1 MLDILLQAINS
12 SRLFN
17 GISTLGMHIGGRF
30 ISSEIPKNVDTV
42 FNKPFFRRIFIFL
55 IMFIAF
61 RDVKWAILITL
72 IFILA
77 FNYILNSKSR
87 MYIGQFFGYMTE
99 PDINKQPEV
108 ITIEDLEK
116 AKKIIKTYNDT
127 LEKQKIYKK
136 CGLF

>member
-30 ISSEIPKNVDTV
+30 ISAEIPKNVDNA

-61 RDVKWAILITL
+61 RDIKWAILITL

-87 MYIGQFFGYMTE
+87 MYFGKFFGYVPEESNT
-99 PDINKQPEV
+99 KQPEV

-127 LEKQKIYKK
+127 LEKQKIYM
-136 CGLF
+136 

>member
-30 ISSEIPKNVDTV
+30 ISAEIPKNVDTV

-77 FNYILNSKSR
+77 FNYVLNSKSR
-87 MYIGQFFGYMTE
+87 MYIGKFFGYVAE

-108 ITIEDLEK
+108 ITVEDLEK
-116 AKKIIKTYNDT
+116 AKKIIKTYNET
-127 LEKQKIYKK
+127 LEKQKIYM
-136 CGLF
+136 

>member
-30 ISSEIPKNVDTV
+30 MSAEIPKNVDTV

-77 FNYILNSKSR
+77 FNYILNAKSR
-87 MYIGQFFGYMTE
+87 MYIGQIFGYVQEKDTT
-99 PDINKQPEV
+99 KQPEV
-108 ITIEDLEK
+108 ITVEDLEK

-127 LEKQKIYKK
+127 LEKQKIYM
-136 CGLF
+136 

>member
-30 ISSEIPKNVDTV
+30 ISAEIPKNVDTV

-61 RDVKWAILITL
+61 RDIKWAILVTL

-87 MYIGQFFGYMTE
+87 MYIGQFFGYVPE
-99 PDINKQPEV
+99 EEAALKQPDI
-108 ITIEDLEK
+108 ITVEDLEK

-127 LEKQKIYKK
+127 LEKQKIYM
-136 CGLF
+136 

>member
-30 ISSEIPKNVDTV
+30 ISAEIPKNVDNA

-61 RDVKWAILITL
+61 RDIKWAILITL

-87 MYIGQFFGYMTE
+87 MYIGQFFGYITE
-99 PDINKQPEV
+99 PEINKQPEV

-127 LEKQKIYKK
+127 LEKQKIYM
-136 CGLF
+136 

>member
-30 ISSEIPKNVDTV
+30 ISTEIPKNVDNV

-72 IFILA
+72 IFILS

-87 MYIGQFFGYMTE
+87 MYIGNFFGYIPE
-99 PDINKQPEV
+99 EDSNSKNPEV

-116 AKKIIKTYNDT
+116 AKKIIKTYNET
-127 LEKQKIYKK
+127 LEKQKIYM
-136 CGLF
+136 

>member
-30 ISSEIPKNVDTV
+30 ISAEIPKNVDTV

-87 MYIGQFFGYMTE
+87 MYIGQIFGYVQENDT
-99 PDINKQPEV
+99 IKQPEV
-108 ITIEDLEK
+108 ITVEDLEK
-116 AKKIIKTYNDT
+116 AKKIIKTYNET
-127 LEKQKIYKK
+127 LEKQKIYM
-136 CGLF
+136 

>member
-30 ISSEIPKNVDTV
+30 ISAEIPKNVDNA

-99 PDINKQPEV
+99 PDINKKPEV
-108 ITIEDLEK
+108 VTIEDLEK

-127 LEKQKIYKK
+127 LEKQKIYM
-136 CGLF
+136 

>member
-1 MLDILLQAINS
+1 MLDILLQALNS

-17 GISTLGMHIGGRF
+17 GISTLGMQIGGRF
-30 ISSEIPKNVDTV
+30 ITTEIPRNVENQ

-55 IMFIAF
+55 IMFLAF

-87 MYIGQFFGYMTE
+87 MYIGNFFGYTPE
-99 PDINKQPEV
+99 KEV
-108 ITIEDLEK
+108 INQSDIITVDDLEK

-127 LEKQKIYKK
+127 LEKQKIYM
-136 CGLF
+136 

>member
-55 IMFIAF
+55 IMFLAF
-61 RDVKWAILITL
+61 RDVKWAILTTL

-87 MYIGQFFGYMTE
+87 MYIGHFFGIGPE
-99 PDINKQPEV
+99 ENPSSKNPDV
-108 ITIEDLEK
+108 ITVEDLEK
-116 AKKIIKTYNDT
+116 AKKIIKTYNET
-127 LEKQKIYKK
+127 LEKQKIYM
-136 CGLF
+136 

>member
-30 ISSEIPKNVDTV
+30 ISAEIPKNVDTV

-87 MYIGQFFGYMTE
+87 MYIGQIFGYVQENDTT
-99 PDINKQPEV
+99 KQPEV
-108 ITIEDLEK
+108 ITVEDLEK
-116 AKKIIKTYNDT
+116 AKKIIKTYNET
-127 LEKQKIYKK
+127 LEKQKIYM
-136 CGLF
+136 

>member
-87 MYIGQFFGYMTE
+87 MYIGNFFGYVPE
-99 PDINKQPEV
+99 QDIPKQSDI
-108 ITIEDLEK
+108 ITVEDLEK

-127 LEKQKIYKK
+127 LEKQKIYM
-136 CGLF
+136 

>member
-55 IMFIAF
+55 IMFLAF

-87 MYIGQFFGYMTE
+87 MYIGHFFVYVQEEKTTKQ
-99 PDINKQPEV
+99 PDI
-108 ITIEDLEK
+108 ITVEDLEK

-127 LEKQKIYKK
+127 LEKQKIYM
-136 CGLF
+136 

>member
-17 GISTLGMHIGGRF
+17 GLSTLGMHIGGIF
-30 ISSEIPKNVDTV
+30 ISAEIPKNVDTV

-61 RDVKWAILITL
+61 RDIKWAILITL

-87 MYIGQFFGYMTE
+87 MYFGRFFGYVPEEDNTKQ
-99 PDINKQPEV
+99 PDI
-108 ITIEDLEK
+108 ITVEDLEK
-116 AKKIIKTYNDT
+116 AKKIIKTYNET
-127 LEKQKIYKK
+127 LEKQKIYM
-136 CGLF
+136 

>member
-30 ISSEIPKNVDTV
+30 ISAEIPKNVDTV

-108 ITIEDLEK
+108 ITVEDLEK

-127 LEKQKIYKK
+127 LEKQKIYM
-136 CGLF
+136 

>member
-17 GISTLGMHIGGRF
+17 GISTLGMHIGGRY
-30 ISSEIPKNVDTV
+30 ISTEIPKNVENI

-55 IMFIAF
+55 IMFLAF

-72 IFILA
+72 IFIIA

-87 MYIGQFFGYMTE
+87 MYIGQIFGYGSE
-99 PDINKQPEV
+99 QDIPKQPDI
-108 ITIEDLEK
+108 ITIDELEK
-116 AKKIIKTYNDT
+116 AKKIIKTYNDS
-127 LEKQKIYKK
+127 LENQKIYM
-136 CGLF
+136 

>member
-30 ISSEIPKNVDTV
+30 ISAEIPKNVDNV

-61 RDVKWAILITL
+61 RDIKWAILITL

-87 MYIGQFFGYMTE
+87 MYFGQFFGYVPEEET
-99 PDINKQPEV
+99 IKHPEV
-108 ITIEDLEK
+108 ITVEDLEK

-127 LEKQKIYKK
+127 LEKQKIYM
-136 CGLF
+136 

>member
-55 IMFIAF
+55 IMFLAF

-87 MYIGQFFGYMTE
+87 MYIGNFFGYVQEEENTKQS
-99 PDINKQPEV
+99 DI
-108 ITIEDLEK
+108 ITVEDLEK
-116 AKKIIKTYNDT
+116 AKKIIKTYNET
-127 LEKQKIYKK
+127 LEKQKIYM
-136 CGLF
+136 

>member
-17 GISTLGMHIGGRF
+17 GISTLGMQIGGRF
-30 ISSEIPKNVDTV
+30 ITTEIPKNVENQ

-55 IMFIAF
+55 IMFLAF

-77 FNYILNSKSR
+77 FNYVLNSKSR
-87 MYIGQFFGYMTE
+87 MYIGQIFGYVPESDNNTE
-99 PDINKQPEV
+99 SNI
-108 ITIEDLEK
+108 ITIADLEK

-127 LEKQKIYKK
+127 LEKQKIYM
-136 CGLF
+136 

>member
-30 ISSEIPKNVDTV
+30 ISAEIPKNVDTV

-55 IMFIAF
+55 IMFLAF
-61 RDVKWAILITL
+61 RDIKWAILITL

-87 MYIGQFFGYMTE
+87 MYFGQFFGYATE
-99 PDINKQPEV
+99 EDPPKRQDI
-108 ITIEDLEK
+108 ITVDDLEK

-127 LEKQKIYKK
+127 LEKQKIYM
-136 CGLF
+136 

>member
-55 IMFIAF
+55 IMFLAF

-87 MYIGQFFGYMTE
+87 MYIGHFFGYVQEEKTTKQL
-99 PDINKQPEV
+99 DI
-108 ITIEDLEK
+108 ITVEDLEK

-127 LEKQKIYKK
+127 LEKQKIYM
-136 CGLF
+136 

>member
-55 IMFIAF
+55 IMFLAF
-61 RDVKWAILITL
+61 RDIKWAILITL

-87 MYIGQFFGYMTE
+87 MYIGQIFGYRPE
-99 PDINKQPEV
+99 QDIPKQPDI
-108 ITIEDLEK
+108 ITVEELEK
-116 AKKIIKTYNDT
+116 AKKIIKTYNES
-127 LEKQKIYKK
+127 LEKQKIYM
-136 CGLF
+136 

>member
-30 ISSEIPKNVDTV
+30 ISAEIPKNMDTT

-87 MYIGQFFGYMTE
+87 MYFGKIFGYVPEEETIKQ
-99 PDINKQPEV
+99 PDI
-108 ITIEDLEK
+108 ITVEDLEK

-127 LEKQKIYKK
+127 LEKQKIYM
-136 CGLF
+136 

>member
-17 GISTLGMHIGGRF
+17 GISTLGMHIGGRY
-30 ISSEIPKNVDTV
+30 ISTEIPKNVENI

-61 RDVKWAILITL
+61 RDIKWAILITL
-72 IFILA
+72 IFIIS

-87 MYIGQFFGYMTE
+87 MYIGQIFGYLPE
-99 PDINKQPEV
+99 LDIHKNPEV
-108 ITIEDLEK
+108 ITVEDLEK
-116 AKKIIKTYNDT
+116 AKKIIKNYNDT
-127 LEKQKIYKK
+127 LEKQKIYM
-136 CGLF
+136 

>member
-17 GISTLGMHIGGRF
+17 GISTLGMHIGGRY
-30 ISSEIPKNVDTV
+30 ITTEIPKNMETV

-55 IMFIAF
+55 IMFLAF

-77 FNYILNSKSR
+77 FNYVLNSKSR
-87 MYIGQFFGYMTE
+87 MYIGQIFGYVPE
-99 PDINKQPEV
+99 EQPLKQPDV

-116 AKKIIKTYNDT
+116 AKKIIKTYNET
-127 LEKQKIYKK
+127 LEKQKIYM
-136 CGLF
+136 

>member
-30 ISSEIPKNVDTV
+30 ISAEIPKNVDTV

-61 RDVKWAILITL
+61 RDIKWAILITL

-77 FNYILNSKSR
+77 FNYILNAKSR
-87 MYIGQFFGYMTE
+87 MYIGQFFGYAIE
-99 PDINKQPEV
+99 EDSPKQQDI
-108 ITIEDLEK
+108 ITIDDLEK
-116 AKKIIKTYNDT
+116 AKKIIKTYNET
-127 LEKQKIYKK
+127 LEKQKIYM
-136 CGLF
+136 

>member
-30 ISSEIPKNVDTV
+30 ISAEIPKNVDNA

-61 RDVKWAILITL
+61 RDIKWAILITL

-127 LEKQKIYKK
+127 LEKQKIYM
-136 CGLF
+136 

>member
-30 ISSEIPKNVDTV
+30 ISAEIPKNVDNI

-77 FNYILNSKSR
+77 FNYILNSNSR
-87 MYIGQFFGYMTE
+87 MYFGNFFGYVPDSNISKQ
-99 PDINKQPEV
+99 PDI
-108 ITIEDLEK
+108 ITVEELEK

-127 LEKQKIYKK
+127 LEKQKIYM
-136 CGLF
+136 

>member
-30 ISSEIPKNVDTV
+30 ISTEIPKNVENI

-55 IMFIAF
+55 IMFLAF
-61 RDVKWAILITL
+61 RDVKWAVLITL
-72 IFILA
+72 IFILT

-87 MYIGQFFGYMTE
+87 MYFGHFFGYV
-99 PDINKQPEV
+99 PEV
-108 ITIEDLEK
+108 EESTSNIITVDDLEK
-116 AKKIIKTYNDT
+116 AKKIIKTYNDS
-127 LEKQKIYKK
+127 LEKQKIYM
-136 CGLF
+136 

>member
-1 MLDILLQAINS
+1 MLDILLQVINS

-17 GISTLGMHIGGRF
+17 GISTLGMQIGGRYLTA
-30 ISSEIPKNVDTV
+30 EIPKNVENI

-55 IMFIAF
+55 IIFLAF

-87 MYIGQFFGYMTE
+87 MYIGQIFGYAKE
-99 PDINKQPEV
+99 QDIIKQPDI
-108 ITIEDLEK
+108 ITVDELEK
-116 AKKIIKTYNDT
+116 AKRIIKTYNES
-127 LEKQKIYKK
+127 LEKQKIYM
-136 CGLF
+136 

>member
-30 ISSEIPKNVDTV
+30 ISAEIPKNVDTI

-61 RDVKWAILITL
+61 RDIKWAILTTL

-87 MYIGQFFGYMTE
+87 MYIGQFFGYMQEKDT
-99 PDINKQPEV
+99 INQPEV

-116 AKKIIKTYNDT
+116 AKKIIKTYNET
-127 LEKQKIYKK
+127 LEKQKIYM
-136 CGLF
+136 